1 MFQNLVDFK
10 DTKKVDYILESS
22 LDVHSSF
29 DALYVIHQLSE
40 IKDDIQVVSQF
51 PLFID
56 TPCIKIAQTIHYH

>member
-22 LDVHSSF
+22 LDVHSSAF

-40 IKDDIQVVSQF
+40 IKDDIKFVSQF
-51 PLFID
+51 PCLLGH
-56 TPCIKIAQTIHYH
+56 PVRL